1 MELGVQLSK
10 LRIDNQDLYLRYG
23 FVEHNN
29 PNDRLRVEL
38 GFEGLPE
45 LSERMGEEVELK
57 RRILLSGPSMSLDEV
72 ELYADRFSSN
82 LHALLRVLSR

>member
-1 MELGVQLSK
+1 
-10 LRIDNQDLYLRYG
+10 
-23 FVEHNN
+23 
-29 PNDRLRVEL
+29 
-38 GFEGLPE
+38 LPE